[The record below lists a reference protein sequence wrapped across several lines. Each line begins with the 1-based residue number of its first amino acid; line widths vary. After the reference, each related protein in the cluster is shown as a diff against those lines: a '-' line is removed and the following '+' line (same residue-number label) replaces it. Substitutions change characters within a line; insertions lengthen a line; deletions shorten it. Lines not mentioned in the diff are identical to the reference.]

1 MPPIDNQPHRP
12 KVLQLCISR
21 VLGRQ
26 RLTSLDSSV
35 ASIGGVQNIC
45 PASSQVLGRRFAQHL
60 KFRFV
65 AYNVLAR
72 SQANKQSAYFLKKVQ
87 RESVTVE
94 AHSLLNSVNRYA
106 FNMLG
111 TRLYWQGKW
120 NELRAQVRGL
130 VYPALLLT
138 FSTADV
144 HWQSLAK
151 LMPGCRKQQIEDEA
165 RLYQPQ
171 KNPGYRGFPLH
182 PRKGS
187 TLHEGGCR
195 PKV

>member
-1 MPPIDNQPHRP
+1 MWTRSKHRSFLQAANAPQSQYSHCGQHQQTYRRVDSVANRPRLAHKTRKGMPPIDNQPHHP

-94 AHSLLNSVNRYA
+94 SEGNGQSEQTRGTQSSK
-106 FNMLG
+106 LG
-111 TRLYWQGKW
+111 
-120 NELRAQVRGL
+120 
-130 VYPALLLT
+130 
-138 FSTADV
+138 
-144 HWQSLAK
+144 
-151 LMPGCRKQQIEDEA
+151 
-165 RLYQPQ
+165 QPLCIQ
-171 KNPGYRGFPLH
+171 Y
-182 PRKGS
+182 
-187 TLHEGGCR
+187 
-195 PKV
+195 